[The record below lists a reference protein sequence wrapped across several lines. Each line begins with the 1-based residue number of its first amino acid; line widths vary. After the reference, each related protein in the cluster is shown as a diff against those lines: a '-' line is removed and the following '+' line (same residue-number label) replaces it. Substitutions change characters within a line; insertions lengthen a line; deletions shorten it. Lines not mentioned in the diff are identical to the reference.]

1 MKILYSW
8 LKDFIDIDLTPE
20 ELAKKFTSLGMEVA
34 EIKKTGADFEGVYAA
49 KIEVIEQHPNADKLH
64 LVTLDTAWGKQRVV
78 CGAQN
83 IAVGQTI
90 PLAKVGA
97 RLGKVILKPAVIR
110 GVVSEGML
118 CSADELGL
126 ASTRQSGIMLLSE
139 DVKIGTDVRTLYGK
153 ADTLFDLELTPNR
166 PDLMSHLGVAREL
179 SVLLNLPLKNNMPQH
194 IKGRGKSLKI
204 NLLAGEEGCPRYNGR
219 IIRNVKNT
227 QSPDWM
233 KERLEAMGVN
243 PKNALV
249 DITNYVLYEI
259 GHPMHAFDLNHLEGG
274 EINVRWAQEGEK
286 FLGLDGI
293 ERTLTPQNLV
303 IADGKKPVA
312 LAGVIGG
319 AGDSILPETKDIF
332 LEAAYFYPP
341 CINKTS
347 KKFGISTESS
357 QRFERGTD
365 IEACSYAMD
374 LATKLVSDICGGD
387 ICEVN
392 DVYPVKYTPKV
403 VKFTA
408 AQINKILGMEV
419 SKEKLRQIFS
429 KLGAAFKAEA
439 GEGFF
444 TAGTY
449 RRDLNHKWDLAE
461 EVARHAGL
469 ENLAADGNGTTHATI
484 YFGEHPKSV
493 DLGEIF
499 ADNLV
504 SLGFYECKNFD
515 FVSLKDIETFGY
527 TPKTAIE
534 IKNPLA
540 DGMEYMRP
548 VLLGSLLKNI
558 EFNQRFGR
566 HDLSLFEY
574 GKTFGLQKGYPME
587 SFAMAGVACGK
598 TPRTKFFARE
608 SLPID
613 FYWIKGV
620 IATVLGNVPGLSLAP
635 AKQVPAYM
643 HPKLTADILLD
654 GKAIGFFGKVHP
666 LTLKTYDV
674 KADVWAFEFGIK
686 NIEKKYDAQTFKAAQ
701 DISIYPSS
709 WRDISVVIDR
719 SVTYAQVQDALAKA
733 GVSAKY
739 SLIDL
744 YQGANLPEGKKS
756 ITLRFEFSAPDRT
769 LKDKEVVAAADN
781 ILAALKTSLGAA
793 LR

>member
-8 LKDFIDIDLTPE
+8 LKDFIDINLTPA
-20 ELAKKFTSLGMEVA
+20 ELEKKFLSLGIEVA
-34 EIKKTGADFEGVYAA
+34 EVKKTGADFEGVFAA
-49 KIEVIEQHPNADKLH
+49 KIELIEQHPNADKLH

-78 CGAQN
+78 CGAKN
-83 IAVGQTI
+83 IAVGQTV

-97 RLGKVILKPAVIR
+97 RLGGEVLKPAEIR
-110 GVVSEGML
+110 GVVSEGMI

-126 ASTRQSGIMLLSE
+126 ASVRQSGILVLG
-139 DVKIGTDVRTLYGK
+139 DDIKVGTDIKTLYGK
-153 ADTLFDLELTPNR
+153 ADSVFDLELTPNR
-166 PDLMSHLGVAREL
+166 PDLMSHLGIAREL
-179 SVLLNLPLKNNMPQH
+179 SILLNLPLKKKAVEH
-194 IKGRGKSLKI
+194 IEGKGESLKI

-227 QSPDWM
+227 ESPAWL

-249 DITNYVLYEI
+249 DITNYVLYEV

-286 FLGLDGI
+286 FLGLDGV
-293 ERTLTPQNLV
+293 ERILTAQNLV

-365 IEACSYAMD
+365 IEACAYAMD
-374 LATKLVSDICGGD
+374 LATKLVLELCGG
-387 ICEVN
+387 EVAKVN
-392 DVYPVKYTPKV
+392 DVYPVKYQPQTVTFNPADI
-403 VKFTA
+403 T
-408 AQINKILGMEV
+408 KILGMQVEE
-419 SKEKLRQIFS
+419 EKLKQIFS
-429 KLGAAFKAEA
+429 KLGSAFSAQSDEWN
-439 GEGFF
+439 F

-469 ENLAADGNGTTHATI
+469 DNLAKDSDGTTTATL
-484 YFGEHPKSV
+484 YFGENPKSV

-499 ADNLV
+499 ADTLTGY
-504 SLGFYECKNFD
+504 GFYECKNFD
-515 FVSLKDIETFGY
+515 FISLKDVQNFGC
-527 TPKTAIE
+527 TQKNAVE

-540 DGMEYMRP
+540 DGMEFMRP

-566 HDLSLFEY
+566 HDLALFEY
-574 GKTFGLQKGYPME
+574 GKTFEVQKGYPIE
-587 SFAMAGVACGK
+587 GFSLAGVACGK
-598 TPRTKFFARE
+598 TPRVKFFARE
-608 SLPID
+608 SLAVD
-613 FYWIKGV
+613 FYWLKGV
-620 IATVLGNVPGLSLAP
+620 VSGVLESIQGITLVPSKNA
-635 AKQVPAYM
+635 PAYM

-654 GKAIGFFGKVHP
+654 GKAIGFLGKVHP
-666 LTLKTYDV
+666 LTLKAYDV
-674 KADVWAFEFGIK
+674 KTDVWAFEFAIK
-686 NIEKKYDAQTFKAAQ
+686 NIEKKFDAQKFKTAQ
-701 DISIYPSS
+701 EISIYPSS
-709 WRDISVVIDR
+709 WRDLSVVLDDN
-719 SVTYAQVQDALAKA
+719 VTYAQICDTLNKT
-733 GVSAKY
+733 GINFKH

-744 YQGANLPEGKKS
+744 YQGANLPQGKKS
-756 ITLRFEFSAPDRT
+756 MTLRFEFTHSQRT
-769 LKDKEVVAAADN
+769 LTDKEVTQATDG
-781 ILAALKTSLGAA
+781 ILNALKTSLGAA